1 MARRHHAMRL
11 LRGLLSLRRGL
22 SSDALPP
29 HVKLGMPAL
38 SPTMASGRIAAWLK
52 REGEAVQ
59 AGDALAEIETDKA
72 TMPWDAQDE
81 GVLAKILVGEDAKDV
96 PVGTPVA
103 VMVEEAEHVPAFAN
117 YAVSEEGASSGNQTD
132 AKRSD
137 DNQMDA
143 GHQSSMRVWPSVR
156 RLLVEHGLDLTQVR
170 GTGHKGTVTK
180 EDAYRA
186 IEEGVS
192 TSSTKK
198 QVPVDPEPAELSKPV
213 EKPAAV
219 QEQPLVEGEVRIP
232 HTNVRRV
239 IARRLLESKVD
250 IPHLYVNAEAT
261 LDPILAL
268 RKELKA
274 AGTSLSVN
282 DFVLRACAL
291 ALRQVPSANASWDAT
306 IQEARRNEQVDISV
320 AVATE
325 GGLIT
330 PIVKRADEK
339 AVEEISR
346 EVKDLASR
354 ARAGKLRPEEF
365 QGGSF
370 SISNLGMFGI
380 GQFNA
385 IINPPQACIMAVG
398 AGLPQVVL
406 HEGRPTTITRMSV
419 TLSADHRVYD
429 GQVTAEFL
437 NSFVSLLEHP
447 VRLLGHTRE
456 VQAQAA

>member
-1 MARRHHAMRL
+1 MRAMRAML
-11 LRGLLSLRRGL
+11 LVRRSLSN
-22 SSDALPP
+22 DAFPP
-29 HVKLGMPAL
+29 HVKLDMPAL
-38 SPTMASGRIAAWLK
+38 SPTMASGRIASWLK
-52 REGEAVQ
+52 REGDVVQ
-59 AGDALAEIETDKA
+59 AGDAMAEIETDKA
-72 TMPWDAQDE
+72 TMPWDAQDD
-81 GVLAKILVGEDAKDV
+81 GVLAKILVDEDVKDV
-96 PVGTPVA
+96 PVGTTVA
-103 VMVEEAEHVPAFAN
+103 VMVEDVEHVAAFAN
-117 YAVSEEGASSGNQTD
+117 YGASDGAGSPRKQLD
-132 AKRSD
+132 ATKD
-137 DNQMDA
+137 EHLPNEPTKETN
-143 GHQSSMRVWPSVR
+143 MRVWPSVR
-156 RLLVEHGLDLTQVR
+156 KLLAEHGLDLTQVR
-170 GTGHKGTVTK
+170 GTGRKGTVTK
-180 EDAYRA
+180 EDAIRA

-192 TSSTKK
+192 SDTTKEH
-198 QVPVDPEPAELSKPV
+198 VVVESKPTEPSTPE
-213 EKPAAV
+213 EKPTPAT
-219 QEQPLVEGEVRIP
+219 EEPKVEGEERIP

-239 IARRLLESKVD
+239 IAKRLLESKVD
-250 IPHLYVNAEAT
+250 IPHLYVNGEAI

-274 AGTSLSVN
+274 AGTPLSVN

-291 ALRQVPSANASWDAT
+291 ALRQVPGANASWDADAR
-306 IQEARRNEQVDISV
+306 EARFNKQVDISV
-320 AVATE
+320 AVATD

-339 AVEEISR
+339 TVDEISR

-365 QGGSF
+365 QGGTF

-406 HEGRPTTITRMSV
+406 RDGRPTTVTRMTV

-429 GQVTAEFL
+429 GQVTSEFL

-447 VRLLGHTRE
+447 VRLLGHAKE
-456 VQAQAA
+456 AQAEAA

>member
-1 MARRHHAMRL
+1 MRVMRATRAML
-11 LRGLLSLRRGL
+11 VLRRSL
-22 SSDALPP
+22 SKDAMPP
-29 HVKLGMPAL
+29 HVELGMPAL
-38 SPTMASGRIAAWLK
+38 SPTMASGRIASWLK
-52 REGEAVQ
+52 REGDVVQ

-72 TMPWDAQDE
+72 TMPWDAQDD

-96 PVGTPVA
+96 AVGTTVA
-103 VMVEEAEHVPAFAN
+103 VMVEDVEHVAAFAN
-117 YAVSEEGASSGNQTD
+117 YGASDGTASP
-132 AKRSD
+132 KK
-137 DNQMDA
+137 QMDA
-143 GHQSSMRVWPSVR
+143 THDVPMPSNPTKETNMRVWPSVR
-156 RLLVEHGLDLTQVR
+156 KLLAEHGLNLTHVR

-180 EDAYRA
+180 EDAMRA
-186 IEEGVS
+186 IEQGVS
-192 TSSTKK
+192 SETTKQDVVVEAKATAPST
-198 QVPVDPEPAELSKPV
+198 PV
-213 EKPAAV
+213 EKPTPAT
-219 QEQPLVEGEVRIP
+219 EQPKVEGEGRIP

-250 IPHLYVNAEAT
+250 IPHLYVNAEAI

-274 AGTSLSVN
+274 AGTPLSVN

-291 ALRQVPSANASWDAT
+291 ALRRVPGANASWDANAR
-306 IQEARRNEQVDISV
+306 EARLNEQVDISV
-320 AVATE
+320 AVATD

-339 AVEEISR
+339 TVEEISS

-365 QGGSF
+365 QGGTF

-406 HEGRPTTITRMSV
+406 REGRPTTVTRMTV

-429 GQVTAEFL
+429 GQVTSEFL

-447 VRLLGHTRE
+447 VRLLGHAKEAQRE
-456 VQAQAA
+456 AA